1 MKSKRS
7 GSFVRW
13 AGLIALIA
21 ICGTFSSA
29 SATGAPMLS
38 TVTTIQPCRL
48 MDTRS
53 GLENVGPR
61 NRPLGQSET
70 YSIRAAGVTQGNCSL
85 PGDANGLVMNVT
97 VVNPTGGSF
106 LTVWPTNL
114 SRPLSSNLNWV
125 SGQGPTPNQVTS
137 ALSPSGSISI
147 FNNTGTVDVIVDIT
161 GYITAHDAN
170 SVFYTKTEIDALV
183 AANSGTRGAPGADG
197 APGQTGPPG
206 SAGSPGA
213 PGNAGVNGVSGFE
226 VVASTG
232 SFTWAQINASD
243 GGLHLRGASCPSG
256 KVLINQGITWAAFS
270 DIYSWHNTF
279 PSVLATDIDTVTQT
293 PVFWISAS
301 LNLSGERWDYT
312 AKSYCV
318 LAS

>member
-7 GSFVRW
+7 GSLVRW

-29 SATGAPMLS
+29 SATGAPTLS

-61 NRPLGQSET
+61 NRPIGQSET
-70 YSIRAAGVTQGNCSL
+70 YSIRAAGVTQGNCSV

-161 GYITAHDAN
+161 GYITAKDTN

-183 AANSGTRGAPGADG
+183 GSTPG
-197 APGQTGPPG
+197 PTGPSGPMG
-206 SAGSPGA
+206 PVGPTG
-213 PGNAGVNGVSGFE
+213 PTGQPGVSGYE
-226 VVASTG
+226 VVTATG
-232 SFTWAQINASD
+232 SFTYQQIQTDTGGN
-243 GGLHLRGASCPSG
+243 GGLRLAGPACPTG
-256 KVLINQGITWAAFS
+256 KKLINQFITWGGDAVV
-270 DIYSWHNTF
+270 DVDLQTPTWRDTL
-279 PSVLATDIDTVTQT
+279 PVLLTTLIDTVNQQ
-293 PVFWISAS
+293 PIFWIGS
-301 LNLSGERWDYT
+301 LFTNSGSWFYK
-312 AKSYCV
+312 AKSVC
-318 LAS
+318 ATS

>member
-29 SATGAPMLS
+29 SATGAPTLS

-70 YSIRAAGVTQGNCSL
+70 YSIRAAGVTQGNCSV

-114 SRPLSSNLNWV
+114 SRPLSSNLNWI

-161 GYITAHDAN
+161 GYITAKDTN

-183 AANSGTRGAPGADG
+183 GSTPG
-197 APGQTGPPG
+197 PTGPSGPMG
-206 SAGSPGA
+206 PVGPTG
-213 PGNAGVNGVSGFE
+213 PTGKPGVSGYE
-226 VVASTG
+226 VVVATG
-232 SFTWAQINASD
+232 SFSYQQIQTNQGGS
-243 GGLHLRGASCPSG
+243 GGLRLAGPACPTG
-256 KVLINQGITWAAFS
+256 KKLINQFIAWGGDAVVDVDLQTPTWR
-270 DIYSWHNTF
+270 DTF
-279 PSVLATDIDTVTQT
+279 PVLLTTLIDTANQQ
-293 PVFWISAS
+293 PIFWIGS
-301 LNLSGERWDYT
+301 LLNSSGDWFYK
-312 AKSYCV
+312 AKSVC
-318 LAS
+318 ATS